1 MTMNSRIE
9 TIYIDEVAKKLGCS
23 QSTVRRMLK
32 TKSIPQPIKRKSKSE
47 TLRWRRSEIDNFLG
61 TQEKSQKPISTL
73 EQLIKSLVNQE
84 IQSLLRENKLV

>member
-1 MTMNSRIE
+1 MNSRIE